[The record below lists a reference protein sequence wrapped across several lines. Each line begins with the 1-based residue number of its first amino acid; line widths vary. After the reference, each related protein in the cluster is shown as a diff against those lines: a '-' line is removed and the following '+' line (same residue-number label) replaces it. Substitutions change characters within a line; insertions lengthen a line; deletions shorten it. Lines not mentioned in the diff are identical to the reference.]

1 MSNCIFADIVTA
13 EQDRAEAAAAA
24 ATDHTPTTSTTPTTT
39 TPTTT
44 TTTTPTTPTT
54 NKRAATFGE
63 EDTGEMLGGVFD
75 FKFILGL
82 YLYVCHVVHN
92 T

>member
-13 EQDRAEAAAAA
+13 EQDRAEAAA
-24 ATDHTPTTSTTPTTT
+24 TDHTPTTSTTPTTT
-39 TPTTT
+39 P

-75 FKFILGL
+75 FKFILVL

>member
-39 TPTTT
+39 P
-44 TTTTPTTPTT
+44 TTTTPTTT
-54 NKRAATFGE
+54 KRAATFGE

>member
-13 EQDRAEAAAAA
+13 EQDRAEAAV
-24 ATDHTPTTSTTPTTT
+24 TDHPPTTSTT

-44 TTTTPTTPTT
+44 QTTTTTTTTTTPTT

-75 FKFILGL
+75 FKFISGL
-82 YLYVCHVVHN
+82 LSLCLSCRP
-92 T
+92 

>member
-24 ATDHTPTTSTTPTTT
+24 AATDHTPTTSTTPTTT
-39 TPTTT
+39 PTTT
-44 TTTTPTTPTT
+44 TTTTPTT
-54 NKRAATFGE
+54 KRAATFGE

>member
-13 EQDRAEAAAAA
+13 EQDRAEAAG
-24 ATDHTPTTSTTPTTT
+24 ATEHTPTTSTTTPTTT
-39 TPTTT
+39 TPTTP
-44 TTTTPTTPTT
+44 TPTTT
-54 NKRAATFGE
+54 KRAATFGE

>member
-24 ATDHTPTTSTTPTTT
+24 TDHTPTTSTTPTTT
-39 TPTTT
+39 P
-44 TTTTPTTPTT
+44 TTTTPTTTT
-54 NKRAATFGE
+54 KRAATFGE

-75 FKFILGL
+75 FKFILDL